1 MSQCHLEIKI
11 SKMSSLKNA
20 LKSQKTHRE
29 RHQPELRAKLGLLEK
44 KKDYKLRADDFNKKK
59 KALQHLRKKA
69 LNKNPDEFYYHM
81 INSKQ
86 VDGVH
91 QEKTKDNAL
100 SEEQIKLMQTQDK
113 KYIMNKR
120 TSEINKIEKLRAT
133 LQLISSEDKPKNT
146 HTFFVDS
153 EKEKKSFNVASRLS
167 THPSLLSRTHNRP
180 KLEDLKAGKFDNLDP
195 EALEEISKKSE
206 KAYKELH
213 QRLDRE
219 KQLAVVQRKMEM
231 KAALREKIKPIRLVA
246 AEEKDAAPV
255 FLWPQE
261 RKK

>member
-1 MSQCHLEIKI
+1 
-11 SKMSSLKNA
+11 MSSLKNA

-29 RHQPELRAKLGLLEK
+29 RHQPELRSKLGLLEK

-91 QEKTKDNAL
+91 KEKNKETPL

-120 TSEINKIEKLRAT
+120 TSEINKIEKLRAS

-146 HTFFVDS
+146 HTFFVES
-153 EKEKKSFNVASRLS
+153 EKEKKKFNIASRLN
-167 THPSLLSRTHNRP
+167 THPSLLDRTHNRP
-180 KLEDLKAGKFDNLDP
+180 TLKDLEMGKFDFDNLDP

-213 QRLDRE
+213 QRLERE

-231 KAALREKIKPIRLVA
+231 KAALREKIKPIRQVA
-246 AEEKDAAPV
+246 PEGKDAAPV

-261 RKK
+261 RKR

>member
-1 MSQCHLEIKI
+1 
-11 SKMSSLKNA
+11 
-20 LKSQKTHRE
+20 
-29 RHQPELRAKLGLLEK
+29 
-44 KKDYKLRADDFNKKK
+44 
-59 KALQHLRKKA
+59 
-69 LNKNPDEFYYHM
+69 M

-91 QEKTKDNAL
+91 QEKAKDSAL

-133 LQLISSEDKPKNT
+133 LQLISSDDKPKNT

-153 EKEKKSFNVASRLS
+153 EKEKKKFNVASRLS
-167 THPSLLSRTHNRP
+167 THPSLLNRTHNRP
-180 KLEDLKAGKFDNLDP
+180 KLEDLKAGKFDFDNLNP

-213 QRLDRE
+213 QRLERE